1 MPLPAQDATQTDALE
16 QSENI
21 NSGAT
26 DDHGADEQSVVN
38 PRMSAMERIAEQ
50 RRSSLAAEGVDVS
63 AMGATTPMASEDE
76 ALNGNDDTNN
86 QLAAQL
92 GQDERPTPYA
102 SADAL
107 VKVKVDGEEMELP
120 LSEVVKSFQK
130 DSAASKRLQE
140 ATRLLQIA
148 EQQANNIAK
157 QPHQENNSDNAD
169 EPDPEK
175 KEGRITRIKGAFS
188 KLYEGDE
195 EGAAEELLRLFDQ
208 GATLATQTTIDP
220 AQIAAQVRQQ
230 LAVESA
236 YGQVQSDYPE
246 LFSDTERGIVLGKE
260 TFARLNAKE
269 AQGIPRS
276 RALQESAEEV
286 AALFGIQKGRQ
297 QTPQTRTARD
307 TKLERK
313 ANLDIPESA
322 NVVAGNKQSHA
333 EAPNVSSVIKEMAAA
348 RLGQSL
354 KAG

>member
-1 MPLPAQDATQTDALE
+1 MSLPAQNATQQDALE

-26 DDHGADEQSVVN
+26 DDNGADEQQSMN

-50 RRSSLAAEGVDVS
+50 RRSALAADGVDVS
-63 AMGATTPMASEDE
+63 GMDTTTPTIDEDE
-76 ALNGNDDTNN
+76 GRDDNS

-92 GQDERPTPYA
+92 VQDDRPTHYA
-102 SADAL
+102 SADTL
-107 VKVKVDGEEMELP
+107 VKVKVDGEEQELP
-120 LSEVVKSFQK
+120 LSEVIKSYQK

-157 QPHQENNSDNAD
+157 QPHQENNSDNAN
-169 EPDPEK
+169 EPDPDK
-175 KEGRITRIKGAFS
+175 KEGRLASIKGAFS

-195 EGAAEELLRLFDQ
+195 EGAAEEMLRLLDQ
-208 GATLATQTTIDP
+208 GANTATQPRIDP

-276 RALQESAEEV
+276 LALQESAEEV

-297 QTPQTRTARD
+297 QTAPARTARD

-348 RLGQSL
+348 RLGQSM